1 MPNPADHG
9 CVAEEDR
16 SLAVQWTVNRP
27 APESMP
33 DFVSFSCSK
42 IECQIHQ
49 CSCFAVNLS
58 CTDLHSCKTCKNNN
72 VSDDLDE
79 ADEGDMDYNDSD
91 NGGESSD
98 ELGEEDL
105 DDILDD

>member
-1 MPNPADHG
+1 M
-9 CVAEEDR
+9 
-16 SLAVQWTVNRP
+16 L
-27 APESMP
+27 

-42 IECQIHQ
+42 IECHIHQ

-58 CTDLHSCKTCKNNN
+58 FTDLHSCKTYKKN

-79 ADEGDMDYNDSD
+79 ADEGDMDDNDSD
-91 NGGESSD
+91 NGGESSN
-98 ELGEEDL
+98 EPGEEHL